1 MTKDEVKNRI
11 SMALKDPVLQQG
23 FEIICKENSELEKRN
38 EQLTNAKELL
48 KWFVWYFREGN
59 SNLVPYKHKVKEA
72 EQFLN
77 SKGENERMTDEEL
90 EVVIFNDKS
99 WIRFSE
105 YMELKTENKELKN
118 DIKKMKK
125 KITDFIYDITDFI
138 YNDED
143 CLDKIIK
150 LLGDWGVDK

>member
-1 MTKDEVKNRI
+1 MT
-11 SMALKDPVLQQG
+11 
-23 FEIICKENSELEKRN
+23 
-38 EQLTNAKELL
+38 
-48 KWFVWYFREGN
+48 Y
-59 SNLVPYKHKVKEA
+59 
-72 EQFLN
+72 
-77 SKGENERMTDEEL
+77 EEL

-118 DIKKMKK
+118 DIKKMKN
-125 KITDFIYDITDFI
+125 KITDFIYNITDFI

>member
-1 MTKDEVKNRI
+1 
-11 SMALKDPVLQQG
+11 
-23 FEIICKENSELEKRN
+23 
-38 EQLTNAKELL
+38 
-48 KWFVWYFREGN
+48 
-59 SNLVPYKHKVKEA
+59 
-72 EQFLN
+72 
-77 SKGENERMTDEEL
+77 MTDEEL

-118 DIKKMKK
+118 DIKKMKNK
-125 KITDFIYDITDFI
+125 ITDFI